1 MSYPIQKAGSA
12 SDVTTKNQTQTE
24 YGNILAQQL
33 AVEAGL
39 QTRVTYSS
47 GGAGASSTLLIT
59 SKGNTLF
66 TIEELKSVVANIVS
80 NTATNAAQATALAA
94 AATRKLGITVNLAN
108 NIVTVIPWSPRLI
121 TGLNVWLDGA
131 DPLGTGTPPANGATV
146 STWADKSGNTNNTT
160 SVVGTPTYSSTSGIV
175 LNGSSYFNLPNGS
188 IPFNNTSYT
197 IYSVVNVTSGG
208 WFGAGAG
215 GGSQSLAIRHEGSSI
230 RVYWFYNDLTT
241 TITPSTGTTFL
252 FATQYQTGGQRTIFI
267 NGTAAGSDTPG
278 TRSQP
283 NTGNLIGTTT
293 DGNVMTGSI
302 RDILVYNTN
311 HTTLQRQQME
321 GYLAWK
327 WGLQI
332 PETGDFN
339 PIIRLLLETD
349 TLNTG
354 TTSATRP
361 ATNNG
366 SVTVGVNSGQLSASF
381 TSGKFISVP
390 FLGITQAPF
399 SISYWFNTP
408 GGDYDPWTLSLNSD
422 WVINPDIVG
431 GQNFYTRFTGAT
443 VGPGFSFSTG
453 WNHVTLTIDATA
465 TTFGVMKSYLNG
477 VLKGTV
483 IATANGT
490 LPNAQFLYVG
500 KSDARIYVGSIRRFR
515 VHDFVLSQAQITSLY
530 NQELNILQ
538 STHPYFLAAPTS

>member
-1 MSYPIQKAGSA
+1 
-12 SDVTTKNQTQTE
+12 
-24 YGNILAQQL
+24 
-33 AVEAGL
+33 
-39 QTRVTYSS
+39 
-47 GGAGASSTLLIT
+47 
-59 SKGNTLF
+59 
-66 TIEELKSVVANIVS
+66 
-80 NTATNAAQATALAA
+80 
-94 AATRKLGITVNLAN
+94 
-108 NIVTVIPWSPRLI
+108 
-121 TGLNVWLDGA
+121 
-131 DPLGTGTPPANGATV
+131 
-146 STWADKSGNTNNTT
+146 
-160 SVVGTPTYSSTSGIV
+160 

-197 IYSVVNVTSGG
+197 IYSVVNFPSFNNSGWLG
-208 WFGAGAG
+208 SGQNG
-215 GGSQSLAIRHEGSSI
+215 GGQVLSIKIESGIIRTFWYG
-230 RVYWFYNDLTT
+230 NDLVTT
-241 TITPSTGTTFL
+241 STVSAGTTFL
-252 FATQYQTGGQRTIFI
+252 FGTQYATGGLRSAFI
-267 NGTAAGSDTPG
+267 NGSAAGSDTPAA
-278 TRSQP
+278 RSQP
-283 NTGNLIGTTT
+283 NTGNVIGSTT
-293 DGNVMTGSI
+293 DALPMTGSI
-302 RDILVYNTN
+302 REILVYNTN
-311 HTTLQRQQME
+311 HTTLQRQQVE

-366 SVTVGVNSGQLSASF
+366 SVTVGTNSGQLSASF
-381 TSGKFISVP
+381 TTGKFISVS
-390 FLGITQAPF
+390 FLDITQAPF

-408 GGDYDPWTLSLNSD
+408 GGDYNPWTLSLNND
-422 WVINPDIVG
+422 WVLNPDIIG
-431 GQNFYTRFTGAT
+431 GQNFYIKFGGVFT

-465 TTFGVMKSYLNG
+465 TTLGVAKSYLNG
-477 VLKGTV
+477 VSKGTV
-483 IATANGT
+483 IATTVGT